1 MIMIVSNRRQID
13 TNQGN
18 IIYQTFVI
26 KVCINAKTYKLCIE
40 MSLFEFIKDFAWTL
54 LSSNSK

>member
-1 MIMIVSNRRQID
+1 MIVSNRRQID

-26 KVCINAKTYKLCIE
+26 KVFINSQT
-40 MSLFEFIKDFAWTL
+40 
-54 LSSNSK
+54 

>member
-26 KVCINAKTYKLCIE
+26 KVCINAQTYILYIE
-40 MSLFEFIKDFAWTL
+40 MSLFEYIKDFARTL
-54 LSSNSK
+54 LLSNSK